1 MPIPELSSNLGFPP
15 GRYCWS
21 QAQFYVDV
29 RELIFCSASL
39 LTAGLRRNRNA
50 LRRTSPAPLGGVA
63 VELFLRFTGI
73 TPCVGDSFASRRNK
87 TKSPQH
93 SSPFRSTAG
102 FAVKYRST
110 LIGEVQPPRSS
121 LLRG

>member
-50 LRRTSPAPLGGVA
+50 LRRTPPAPLGGA
-63 VELFLRFTGI
+63 PGELFLRFTGI
-73 TPCVGDSFASRRNK
+73 TPCVGESFAPRRNK
-87 TKSPQH
+87 PKPPQH
-93 SSPFRSTAG
+93 SSPFRSTAS
-102 FAVKYRST
+102 FAVKCRST
-110 LIGEVQPPRSS
+110 LIGEVPP
-121 LLRG
+121 LR